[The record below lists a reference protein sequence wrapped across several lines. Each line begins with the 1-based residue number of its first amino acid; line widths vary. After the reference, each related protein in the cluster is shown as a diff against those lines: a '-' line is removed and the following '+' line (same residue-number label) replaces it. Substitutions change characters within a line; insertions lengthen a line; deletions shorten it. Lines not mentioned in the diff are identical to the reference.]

1 MCTVRYRSIGTMRYK
16 ADVYCEVHGR
26 CTVRYRSLGTVK
38 YRELGWHA
46 KAWSHDCEVR
56 NLVL

>member
-1 MCTVRYRSIGTMRYK
+1 MRYK